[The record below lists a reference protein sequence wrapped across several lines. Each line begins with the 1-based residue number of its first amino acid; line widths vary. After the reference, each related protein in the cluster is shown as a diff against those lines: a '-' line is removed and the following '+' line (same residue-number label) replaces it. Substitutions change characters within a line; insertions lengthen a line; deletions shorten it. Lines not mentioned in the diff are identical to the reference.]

1 WSLTQALVDF
11 SHNRTEGG
19 LLVARA
25 DDPGS
30 RRLAVAA
37 RAEGIRVRTYG
48 QSAEAD
54 VRIAVEES
62 TPTFIRA
69 RLHGEGEF
77 PLVLRVPGVDNL
89 LDSAGAWCAGGDL
102 GVCAASLAA
111 APAQIA
117 RRH

>member
-19 LLVARA
+19 LLVACA

-30 RRLAVAA
+30 RRLAGAA

-77 PLVLRVPGVDNL
+77 PLGLRVPGEPNPL
-89 LDSAGAWCAGGDL
+89 NAAGAWCGG
-102 GVCAASLAA
+102 GE
-111 APAQIA
+111 
-117 RRH
+117 